1 MRRKTTKKLLN
12 SQLEAPPD
20 NSRRVLIRKGPVSLE
35 TSLKE
40 LEENFAR
47 KQVKGDRGGRSA
59 QHSCR
64 GVQDDQPSKT

>member
-1 MRRKTTKKLLN
+1 MAESFICLGHEERVTMRNKTTKKLLN

-47 KQVKGDRGGRSA
+47 KQEK
-59 QHSCR
+59 QE
-64 GVQDDQPSKT
+64 